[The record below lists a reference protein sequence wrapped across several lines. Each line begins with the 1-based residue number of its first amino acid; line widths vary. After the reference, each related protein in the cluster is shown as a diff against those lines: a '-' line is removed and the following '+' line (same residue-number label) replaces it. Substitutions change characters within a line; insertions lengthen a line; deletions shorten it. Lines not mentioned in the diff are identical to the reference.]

1 MLLKINFCGDSKWVI
16 RNKRTPRALQ
26 NGTFRLS
33 QDNPIFTEIRFLTSL
48 CFSILGA
55 ASDHQTQKGLKD
67 EALTQYVSH
76 ASLLRV
82 LHLIFFGP
90 KNSRIKFYINVSNRN
105 IAIYHVNFVL
115 SSLEWR
121 GSFSSFNKIQ
131 KQSSGD
137 VH

>member
-1 MLLKINFCGDSKWVI
+1 MEI
-16 RNKRTPRALQ
+16 RNESFETKGHQELCRMALLGSHRTTR
-26 NGTFRLS
+26 FS
-33 QDNPIFTEIRFLTSL
+33 QDNPIFLTSL

-55 ASDHQTQKGLKD
+55 ASDRQTQKGLKD

-121 GSFSSFNKIQ
+121 GCFSSFNKIQ